1 LNFSRAASGG
11 RARAFRSGEAAH
23 REKARLLAV
32 ARFAPLSQM
41 GLAAAQEGAQVA
53 ATLLDAPVG
62 MCTLVGE
69 RSVRIVGAVGLE
81 GLRELPRE
89 PGLCVAAV
97 SSGRP
102 RIVERADLDRRTCE
116 HSLVRGPAGLRS
128 YAGVP
133 MRSGDGFEIGTLAAG
148 SPQHLVPE
156 PRAMAALE
164 AVARLVVA
172 AFEAAPAAGESPL
185 DAVTGLPAARPF
197 SERLLVLTSEAAWER
212 TWGAI
217 LVLEVDGLDA
227 GEARSGPDA
236 AEVRRALAQA
246 LRAALD
252 GEAEAYAPDAG
263 SFALVT
269 GVGLGFE
276 PGRAT
281 ARVEGAVDAVRRA
294 GFGEL
299 RVRAGIAT
307 YDERSVPQEAY
318 RLAGWRAYAEKADRR

>member
-1 LNFSRAASGG
+1 MDFSRAASGG
-11 RARAFRSGEAAH
+11 RVRKVRSGDAMQ

-32 ARFAPLSQM
+32 ARFTPLGRA
-41 GLAAAQEGAQVA
+41 GLAAAQDGAQVA

-62 MCTLVGE
+62 LCTLVEE
-69 RSVRIVGAVGLE
+69 RAVRIVGAVGLT

-116 HSLVRGPAGLRS
+116 HSLVRGPTALRS

-133 MRSGDGFEIGTLAAG
+133 MLTGDGFEIGTLAAG
-148 SPQHLVPE
+148 WPEHRVPE
-156 PRAMAALE
+156 PRAIAALE
-164 AVARLVVA
+164 ALARLVVA
-172 AFEAAPAAGESPL
+172 AFEAPPPGEAAL
-185 DAVTGLPAARPF
+185 DAVTGLPARLPF
-197 SERLLVLTSEAAWER
+197 SERLVVLASQVAWER

-217 LVLEVDGLDA
+217 LVLELDGLEA
-227 GEARSGPDA
+227 LEARSGPDA
-236 AEVRRALAQA
+236 SAQLRRALAQT

-252 GEAEAYAPDAG
+252 GEAEAYALDAL
-263 SFALVT
+263 SFAVVA

-276 PGRAT
+276 PGRAS
-281 ARVEGAVDAVRRA
+281 ARIERAVDSVRLA

-299 RVRAGIAT
+299 RVRVGLAT
-307 YDERSVPQEAY
+307 YDERSVPKEAY